1 MVLKLFI
8 DFNFHK
14 ALFVCFYTV
23 YIEELRQAAEIELL
37 IPIYIFFGKVSAFYV
52 YGFRTGTFPIAYK
65 FDHAEIKYDFL
76 GNFRIVIVSY
86 IKFFDGNSR

>member
-37 IPIYIFFGKVSAFYV
+37 IPFYILFGKISAFYV
-52 YGFRTGTFPIAYK
+52 YDFRTGTLPIAYK
-65 FDHAEIKYDFL
+65 LDHTEIKHNFL
-76 GNFRIVIVSY
+76 GNFRIVIVSHL
-86 IKFFDGNSR
+86 KLFDGNSR